1 MRTLDLGCGS
11 NKTEGALGAD
21 LTKGSDAD
29 VIVNFDQFY
38 YPFKDSSF
46 DHIIFNHVIEHL
58 TNVPQVMEE
67 ICRICSPD
75 GILEGESPHFS
86 SSASYTDPTHRHHF
100 SYRTFDFLASPGT
113 SRQGMLRRV
122 LGKFYKLDE
131 LKHRPKVVN
140 QFQKIDVR
148 LRFNPLYRRLGI
160 EWLANIYPE
169 LYESFFAFIFPAR
182 DIVFQLRAVK

>member
-11 NKTEGALGAD
+11 NKTQGALGAD

-29 VIVNFDQFY
+29 VIADLDHIY

-46 DHIIFNHVIEHL
+46 DRIIFNHVIEHL
-58 TNVPQVMEE
+58 TDVPKAMEE
-67 ICRICSPD
+67 ICRICTPN
-75 GILEGESPHFS
+75 GILQGETPHFS

-100 SYRTFDFLASPGT
+100 SIRTFDFLASPG
-113 SRQGMLRRV
+113 QVNHGILRRV
-122 LGKFYKLDE
+122 LCKLYRLDE
-131 LKHRPKVVN
+131 LKHRPRVVN
-140 QFQKIDVR
+140 QFQKIEVR
-148 LRFNPLYRRLGI
+148 LRFNPLFRRVGI

-182 DIVFQLRAVK
+182 DIVFRLKALK